1 MKTLTLLAISLI
13 MSLVSYAQTVDSAQ
27 LMKDANSLISGESG
41 ELGNRFV
48 GTRGSWKAQFYIT
61 GRFGEMGLRQFY
73 NTYSQPFFFYY
84 NNKKIMGTNLLG
96 YIKGKT
102 NSWIIVS
109 AHYDNWKGLP
119 AYAGQDTMDVRHGDN
134 VSGIAAMMAMISWF
148 QMHQPEHNMLFV
160 AFDAEQ
166 EGLIGS
172 KTFVQKSTDLLK
184 ETVLN
189 INLDQ
194 IGSSINNTLYA
205 CGTRQYPQ
213 LKNLISTVDN
223 GSDITIVFGHD
234 DTTNAKD
241 NWVNK
246 SDQASFHAVN
256 IPFVYFGTENN
267 SDPKGSEKIDPAF
280 FYSAVRAI
288 LKTTSNLDQYINVKI
303 PPRNKWIM
311 KTKSGSS
318 ISG

>member
-1 MKTLTLLAISLI
+1 MKRLTILVISLV
-13 MSLVSYAQTVDSAQ
+13 MSLGAYAQTIDSAQ

-61 GRFGEMGLRQFY
+61 GRFGAMGLAQFY

-84 NNKKIMGTNLLG
+84 NYKKIMGTNLLG

-102 NSWIIVS
+102 DSWIIIS

-119 AYAGQDTMDVRHGDN
+119 AYAGKDTMDVRHGDN

-148 QMHQPEHNMLFV
+148 QMHQPEHNLLFV

-166 EGLIGS
+166 EGLVGS
-172 KTFVQKSTDLLK
+172 RTFVQRSTDLLK
-184 ETVLN
+184 KTVLN

-194 IGSSINNTLYA
+194 IGSSINNTLVA
-205 CGTRQYPQ
+205 CGTRQYPS
-213 LKNLISTVDN
+213 LKNLISSADN
-223 GSDITIVFGHD
+223 DITVSFSHD
-234 DTTNAKD
+234 DTTNSKE
-241 NWVNK
+241 NWINK
-246 SDQASFHAVN
+246 SDQASFHAVD
-256 IPFVYFGTENN
+256 IPFIYFGTENN
-267 SDPKGSEKIDPAF
+267 DEPGGTENIDPAF
-280 FYSAVRAI
+280 FYHAVQTI
-288 LKTTSNLDQYINVKI
+288 IKSTSNLDKYMNVKI
-303 PPRNKWIM
+303 PPRSRWIM
-311 KTKSGSS
+311 KSNSQKE